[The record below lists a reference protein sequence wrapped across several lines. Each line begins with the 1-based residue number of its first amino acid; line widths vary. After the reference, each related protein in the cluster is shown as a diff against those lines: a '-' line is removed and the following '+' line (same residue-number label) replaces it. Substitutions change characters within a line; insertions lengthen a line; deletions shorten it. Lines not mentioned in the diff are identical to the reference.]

1 MEVILKKDVEN
12 LGFTDDIVTVKNG
25 YGRNYLIP
33 RGMAVMATDSA
44 RKMHE
49 ETLRQRAFKEQ
60 KMVEDANTMATALAD
75 VELKVKG
82 KVAEGG
88 NKLFGSVSS
97 VNLAEVLGGMGYEI
111 DKKYIQI
118 TGGSAKALG
127 KYHASIRLHREVK
140 VDMEFEVIAE

>member
-12 LGFTDDIVTVKNG
+12 LGFADDIVTVKNG

-60 KMVEDANTMATALAD
+60 KLVEDAKNMASSLAE
-75 VELKVKG
+75 VEIKIKG

-88 NKLFGSVSS
+88 NKLFGSISS
-97 VNLAEVLGGMGYEI
+97 VNLAEVLGGMGYDI

-118 TGGSAKALG
+118 TGGHAKALG
-127 KYHASIRLHREVK
+127 KYNAAIRLHREVN
-140 VDMEFEVIAE
+140 VDVEFEVIAE